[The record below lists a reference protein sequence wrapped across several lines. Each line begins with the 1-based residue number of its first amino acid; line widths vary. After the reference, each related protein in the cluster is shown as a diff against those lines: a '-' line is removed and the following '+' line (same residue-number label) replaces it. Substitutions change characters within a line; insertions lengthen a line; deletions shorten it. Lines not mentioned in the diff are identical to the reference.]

1 MVQIIGSE
9 LMDSKP
15 KKNNPSLPSEESKYI
30 QQHLA
35 NERTF
40 LAWVRTAIA
49 IMGVGFLVTNLHS
62 SLIDTLTV
70 RGDLLATIIGLATVG
85 LGVLTVLMSMIIY
98 FRKIQS
104 INNQTFVSSKT
115 YIITLSTIIIFI
127 AMLLAVYFII
137 V

>member
-1 MVQIIGSE
+1 MGNEHERLKTIA
-9 LMDSKP
+9 
-15 KKNNPSLPSEESKYI
+15 NLPSDESKYI

-62 SLIDTLTV
+62 SMIDKLSV
-70 RGDLLATIIGLATVG
+70 RGDMLATIIGLASVG
-85 LGVLTVLMSMIIY
+85 LGVLTVLMSMIVY
-98 FRKIQS
+98 FKKIHS

-115 YIITLSTIIIFI
+115 YIVTLSTIIIII
-127 AMLLAVYFII
+127 AILLAVYFIT

>member
-1 MVQIIGSE
+1 MGNDRAKAIA
-9 LMDSKP
+9 
-15 KKNNPSLPSEESKYI
+15 NLPSEESKYI

-62 SLIDTLTV
+62 SMIDKLTT
-70 RGDLLATIIGLATVG
+70 RGDMLAKVIGLASVG
-85 LGVLTVLMSMIIY
+85 LGVLTVLMSMIVY
-98 FRKIQS
+98 FKKIHS

-115 YIITLSTIIIFI
+115 YILTLSTIIIII
-127 AMLLAVYFII
+127 ALLLAVYFII

>member
-1 MVQIIGSE
+1 MGKECAKTIVNG
-9 LMDSKP
+9 
-15 KKNNPSLPSEESKYI
+15 PSEESKYI

-62 SLIDTLTV
+62 SMIDNLSE
-70 RGDLLATIIGLATVG
+70 RGDMLATVIGLASVG
-85 LGVLTVLMSMIIY
+85 LGVLTVLMSMIVY
-98 FRKIQS
+98 FKKIHS

-115 YIITLSTIIIFI
+115 YILTLSTIIIII
-127 AMLLAVYFII
+127 AILLAVYFII

>member
-1 MVQIIGSE
+1 MVNEWVKTIGK
-9 LMDSKP
+9 D
-15 KKNNPSLPSEESKYI
+15 PSVESKYI

-62 SLIDTLTV
+62 SMIDTLSA
-70 RGDLLATIIGLATVG
+70 RGDLIAKMIGLASVG
-85 LGVLTVLMSMIIY
+85 LGVLTVLMSMIVY
-98 FRKIQS
+98 FKKIDS

-115 YIITLSTIIIFI
+115 YILILSSMIIII
-127 AMLLAVYFII
+127 AILLAVYFII

>member
-1 MVQIIGSE
+1 MGNELKENIG
-9 LMDSKP
+9 DH
-15 KKNNPSLPSEESKYI
+15 PSEESKYI

-62 SLIDTLTV
+62 SMVDTLTEG
-70 RGDLLATIIGLATVG
+70 GDTLATIIGLASVG
-85 LGVLTVLMSMIIY
+85 LGVLTVLVSMIVY
-98 FRKIQS
+98 FKKIHS

-115 YIITLSTIIIFI
+115 YILTLSTIIIII
-127 AMLLAVYFII
+127 AILLAVYFII
-137 V
+137 I

>member
-1 MVQIIGSE
+1 MGNQ
-9 LMDSKP
+9 P
-15 KKNNPSLPSEESKYI
+15 KKNIASLPSEESKYI

-70 RGDLLATIIGLATVG
+70 RGDLLATIIGLASVG
-85 LGVLTVLMSMIIY
+85 LGVLTVLMSMIVY
-98 FRKIQS
+98 FKKIHS
-104 INNQTFVSSKT
+104 INNQTYVSSKG
-115 YIITLSTIIIFI
+115 YILTLSTIIIII

>member
-1 MVQIIGSE
+1 MGNERVKTIVK
-9 LMDSKP
+9 DP
-15 KKNNPSLPSEESKYI
+15 TEESKYI

-49 IMGVGFLVTNLHS
+49 IMGVGFLVTNLHYSMIDS
-62 SLIDTLTV
+62 SST
-70 RGDLLATIIGLATVG
+70 RGDILATIIGLASVG
-85 LGVLTVLMSMIIY
+85 LGVLTVLMSMIVY
-98 FRKIQS
+98 FKKIHS

-115 YIITLSTIIIFI
+115 YIITLSTIIIII
-127 AMLLAVYFII
+127 AILLVVYFII